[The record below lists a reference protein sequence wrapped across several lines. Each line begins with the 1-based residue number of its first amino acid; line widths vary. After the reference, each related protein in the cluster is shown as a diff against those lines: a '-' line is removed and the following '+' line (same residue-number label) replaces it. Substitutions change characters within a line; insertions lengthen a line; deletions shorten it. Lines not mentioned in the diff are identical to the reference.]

1 MENLYA
7 EQQSG
12 WRNKQHDHNHSDTG
26 IFRPNPVYDPFIKLR
41 NVETPMNMVNP
52 SPQVKREHQTEI
64 RVRYQETD
72 AQGRVHHANY
82 INYFEIGRVEMLRT
96 SGISYRQFEELGL
109 MLVVV
114 AVECEFFH
122 PARYDDL
129 LTLKTSVIRAK
140 GVRILHGY
148 QIFLVDE
155 LVASGQTTV
164 ACVNRVGKVTRLP
177 NWLQLD

>member
-1 MENLYA
+1 MAIIPLQA
-7 EQQSG
+7 FSG
-12 WRNKQHDHNHSDTG
+12 HVPFFVP
-26 IFRPNPVYDPFIKLR
+26 IFKLR
-41 NVETPMNMVNP
+41 NVETPKNMVNT
-52 SPQVKREHQTEI
+52 SPQVIRQHQTEI

-96 SGISYRQFEELGL
+96 SGISYRQFEEMGL

-129 LTLKTSVIRAK
+129 LTLRTSVIRAK
-140 GVRILHGY
+140 GVRIRHGY
-148 QIFLVDE
+148 QILLGDD
-155 LVASGQTTV
+155 LIASGQTTV
-164 ACVNRVGKVTRLP
+164 ACLNRQGKVTRLP
-177 NWLQLD
+177 KWLQLD